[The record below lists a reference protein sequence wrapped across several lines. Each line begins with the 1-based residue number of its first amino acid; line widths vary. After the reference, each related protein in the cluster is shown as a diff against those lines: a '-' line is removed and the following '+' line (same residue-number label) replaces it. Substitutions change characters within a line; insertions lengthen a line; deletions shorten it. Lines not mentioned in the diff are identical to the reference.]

1 MRRLFVFLFLIAF
14 AAPLAQAKP
23 LRFPQTGEYAF
34 SLDLPR
40 GWNTATDKRGGL
52 LLVPPD
58 HHSMIYL
65 AILTDDSLR
74 GQPDSA
80 VAAKVARIAGI
91 KMDGKQEPERL
102 AGPDGIVRY
111 RGTAFYGTLLWA
123 ETLPHLPTMLH
134 DLAKRAQQ
142 GDLTLQWRSDEIAKL
157 RREVKAA
164 NRRSFAAITAA
175 ALIISA
181 AVVLG
186 LDGYAPRMIAD
197 APFVTWLLGAIA
209 LAILMSYWPSG
220 SDRD

>member
-111 RGTAFYGTLLWA
+111 RGTAFYGTLPAPRSLARRARIVLFKLAPDTWA
-123 ETLPHLPTMLH
+123 QIWSVTQPGMNNNETAA
-134 DLAKRAQQ
+134 LAKM
-142 GDLTLQWRSDEIAKL
+142 LNSITLAEYQTQE
-157 RREVKAA
+157 
-164 NRRSFAAITAA
+164 
-175 ALIISA
+175 
-181 AVVLG
+181 
-186 LDGYAPRMIAD
+186 
-197 APFVTWLLGAIA
+197 
-209 LAILMSYWPSG
+209 
-220 SDRD
+220 